1 MRKTASLLFPLTACL
16 LLSCNNG
23 ERAASSSSSKESEP
37 IEFANSSF
45 EDGLANWHEEGLG
58 AFSDSC
64 VVNET
69 DVNGVPSLKE
79 GSYFFSGSATMGS
92 FTGTLESDYFT
103 LDGLGLLSFRM
114 GAGKNQSKVYLEFFK
129 EGDDTPL
136 SFYVNGGKESVSKVG
151 NIDFNGSTIT
161 DQMILKYVDLSEYL
175 DENIKIKVT
184 DNDTSSL
191 ASDYSYINLDAF
203 SIIQNGSERAKAI
216 AQRES
221 ELATYKDDFEEDP
234 TSTSLR
240 NGGFETGDLTG
251 WKVVEGNAF
260 DETSI
265 DVSAAK
271 FWESREYH
279 AKGNY
284 FLNGLLNGEAKVGKL
299 RSEKFTQNE
308 DYVSFYLGGAKQ
320 GTTDVSIYDVTKNKT
335 IKNVS
340 NAYFSDPDFAHN
352 LVLNVIDVSEYKGDV
367 MYFLISDAA
376 SDGGFAFLTADEFAI
391 NQSAEDIKALLE
403 KEKGEVA
410 SYDDASNYLDLYNN
424 KESFPLAGEAPS
436 IVASEGYAYKGKI
449 SPMSGWNALTYIKS
463 NVSYS
468 DDFTANNDLV
478 WAITSAKKD
487 DEAIDISE
495 TYDLKKGF
503 YEFEFSL
510 SDAYSQT
517 TTAKIKLEVSES
529 TCSENVTNG
538 GFENGNADGWTLESG
553 EASLSAGISDAS
565 TYWDEQIPF
574 NKKGTYFWNGWNA
587 GVEESKGYCLRSSTF
602 HLSGS
607 GYISL
612 AMGGNAAMAALY
624 KQDGTQVGLYK
635 NTAYRNDGDAFP
647 YLGKGARYATMTHYL
662 IDASSYLG
670 EDLYIVLIDEEGHA
684 NDWGIAFFDDVVTHY
699 EVTPNL
705 SDLKDTVKD
714 ATVSNQSSANYDAD
728 YDGKDITIP
737 WQLATNSL

>member
-1 MRKTASLLFPLTACL
+1 MRKATSLLFPLTACL

-23 ERAASSSSSKESEP
+23 GQSSSSSSAKEP
-37 IEFANSSF
+37 IEFANPSF
-45 EDGLANWHEEGLG
+45 ENGLTGWHEEGLG

-64 VVNET
+64 VVNEEN
-69 DVNGVPSLKE
+69 VNNVPSLKE
-79 GSYFFSGSATMGS
+79 GSYFYSGSATMGS

-114 GAGKNQSKVYLEFFK
+114 GAAKDQSKIYLEFFK
-129 EGDDTPL
+129 EGSDEPL
-136 SFYVNGGKESVSKVG
+136 SFYVNGGEEAVSKVG
-151 NIDFNGSTIT
+151 NMDFNGSTIT
-161 DQMILKYVDLSEYL
+161 DQMIIKYVDLSDYL

-203 SIIQNGSERAKAI
+203 SIIENGSERAKVI
-216 AQRES
+216 SQRES
-221 ELATYKDDFEEDP
+221 ELAAYQDDFEEDP

-251 WKVVEGNAF
+251 WKVVEGEAF

-271 FWESREYH
+271 FWDTRDYH

-299 RSEKFTQNE
+299 RSEKFTQNG
-308 DYVSFYLGGAKQ
+308 DYVSFYMGAASQ
-320 GTTDVSIYDVTKNKT
+320 GTTEISIYDVTKNQT

-367 MYFLISDAA
+367 MYFLISDQA

-391 NQSAEDIKALLE
+391 NQSEDDVKALIE
-403 KEKGEVA
+403 KEKEDAA
-410 SYDDASNYLDLYNN
+410 SYGDAAKYLDLYSN
-424 KESFPLAGEAPS
+424 KESFPLAGEAPK
-436 IVASEGYAYKGKI
+436 IAEADGYAYKGKI
-449 SPMSGWNALTYIKS
+449 SPMSAFDAIAYIKN

-468 DDFTANNDLV
+468 DDFTAKNDLV
-478 WAITSAKKD
+478 LALTSVKKG
-487 DEAIDISE
+487 DEAIAISD
-495 TYDLKKGF
+495 TYDLSNGF

-517 TTAKIKLEVSES
+517 STGKLKLEVIDS

-538 GFENGNADGWTLESG
+538 DFETGNADGWTLESG
-553 EASLSAGISDAS
+553 EADLAAAICGDS
-565 TYWDEQIPF
+565 TYWGEKIPF
-574 NKKGTYFWNGWNA
+574 NKGGTYFWNGWNA
-587 GVEESKGYCLRSSTF
+587 ISDESKGYRLKSSAF

-612 AMGGNAAMAALY
+612 AMGGNSAMAALY
-624 KQDGTQVGLYK
+624 KQNGTQVGLYK
-635 NTAYRNDGDAFP
+635 NTAFHADDNLFP
-647 YLGKGARYATMTHYL
+647 YVGKGARYGTMTHYL
-662 IDASSYLG
+662 IDASSCLG
-670 EDLYIVLIDEEGHA
+670 EDLYLVLIDEEGHA
-684 NDWGIAFFDDVVTHY
+684 GDWGVAFFDDVVTHY
-699 EVTPNL
+699 ETVPNV
-705 SDLKDTVKD
+705 SGHEDTFKD
-714 ATVSNQSSANYDAD
+714 ATIDPNNSKYDAD
-728 YDGKDITIP
+728 YDGKDVTIS
-737 WQLATNSL
+737 WQTASNSL